1 VTKTIQK
8 NIRIKENI
16 LENLELIS
24 KKQSEDSL
32 NQRVQSLTNKEF
44 QKLLEILTILF
55 NENYFDKKSNNY
67 TKALYTFEEMK
78 NRGWDRE
85 KFLLITWN
93 FFINHRLNYWNPVH
107 ILEFDREDFE
117 KYQSNDKDLL
127 SEEWLKRAY
136 EEK

>member
-1 VTKTIQK
+1 M
-8 NIRIKENI
+8 
-16 LENLELIS
+16 ENLELIS

-93 FFINHRLNYWNPVH
+93 FFINHRLSYWNPVH
-107 ILEFDREDFE
+107 ILEFDREDFK
-117 KYQSNDKDLL
+117 KYQSNEKDLL

-136 EEK
+136 EQK